1 MVKVYS
7 TPVCPYCKLA
17 KEFLLQHNVRFEEV
31 DVSKDEA
38 ALREMVEKTGQ
49 LGVPVIDIDG
59 TAIVGFNRKK
69 LTELL
74 DITPDSN

>member
-1 MVKVYS
+1 
-7 TPVCPYCKLA
+7 
-17 KEFLLQHNVRFEEV
+17 
-31 DVSKDEA
+31 
-38 ALREMVEKTGQ
+38 MVEKTGQ